1 MSLAR
6 IGSRAVVVG
15 LGVLASLALM
25 AAPSWA
31 ASTPCTGP
39 LGAVEIK
46 GDISAGDGCDLSGTT
61 VRGNVTVDP
70 GGSLSTQVGS
80 TTVITGNVES
90 SKATLIEL
98 QGNTSVGG
106 GLQLTGTTEL
116 IFLRFGKISGN
127 VEIKGGVAAV
137 VLREHEAVGGNLQ
150 IQHTSASASGELGL
164 VVIADVTVGGNLQV
178 ANNSLTTSE
187 LNALQVQEAS
197 VAGNLQ
203 LSNNS
208 VMGGFLNLIEVEV
221 NRVGGSAELIHNT
234 SGSLA
239 VFHNIVA
246 NNLECAANKPPPRGS
261 SNTAKQKLGQC
272 ELL

>member
-1 MSLAR
+1 
-6 IGSRAVVVG
+6 
-15 LGVLASLALM
+15 
-25 AAPSWA
+25 
-31 ASTPCTGP
+31 
-39 LGAVEIK
+39 
-46 GDISAGDGCDLSGTT
+46 
-61 VRGNVTVDP
+61 VTVDP

-116 IFLRFGKISGN
+116 IFLRFGKVSGN
-127 VEIKGGVAAV
+127 VEIKDGAAAV
-137 VLREHEAVGGNLQ
+137 VLREHEAVGRNLQ
-150 IQHTSASASGELGL
+150 IQHTSAPASGELGL

-187 LNALQVQEAS
+187 FNELQVQEAS

-239 VFHNIVA
+239 VFHNKVA
-246 NNLECAANKPPPRGS
+246 NNLECAANKPPPIGS